1 MDVPERLRTKT
12 ELFAANGTLVHDDL
26 DIFLDSS
33 WLQVMLGQG
42 IVPRDYHPL
51 ADRLSDAELLD
62 KLEKTRLTKL
72 QPMEKMPGH
81 DEFLE
86 MFCRTG

>member
-1 MDVPERLRTKT
+1 MGRPLLTPKDV
-12 ELFAANGTLVHDDL
+12 
-26 DIFLDSS
+26 
-33 WLQVMLGQG
+33 
-42 IVPRDYHPL
+42 HPL

-81 DEFLE
+81 DEFLR
-86 MFCRTG
+86 MYCGTG